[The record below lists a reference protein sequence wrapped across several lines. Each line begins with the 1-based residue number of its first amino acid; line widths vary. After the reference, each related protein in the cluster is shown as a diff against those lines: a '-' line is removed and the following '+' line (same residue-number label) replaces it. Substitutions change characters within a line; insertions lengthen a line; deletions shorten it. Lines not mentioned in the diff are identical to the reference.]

1 MQPMSKHSVQK
12 VLVAMLS
19 LIAVSFGLVTQ
30 LQPAGAVSHTPPA
43 EQMPSTTLRLAVA
56 DADDAPSAPSS
67 AFVEQVQQRSGGSL
81 SSTGGSW

>member
-30 LQPAGAVSHTPPA
+30 LQPAGAVSHTLPA

-56 DADDAPSAPSS
+56 DTNDAPSAPIIL
-67 AFVEQVQQRSGGSL
+67 AFVEQAQQR
-81 SSTGGSW
+81 